1 MKMWGA
7 FPRLLDKEINMKNSS
22 VALGKAA
29 AVEAGVSIVV
39 KPETVEE
46 RLVALEA
53 KIELLIKSISTA
65 TKGEKRGGSDP
76 DSDINKDGI
85 PFYLN
90 LIGVTRG
97 TPYVLSVMPDAYYIG
112 NRPYAT
118 LSAAAKAV
126 SGVRRSGWTFWKLPN
141 GRTAKEA
148 FKRKTKK

>member
-1 MKMWGA
+1 M
-7 FPRLLDKEINMKNSS
+7 RNSD
-22 VALGKAA
+22 VALGKAS
-29 AVEAGVSIVV
+29 AVGVGAGVSTVV

-46 RLVALEA
+46 RLTALEA
-53 KIELLIKSISTA
+53 KIGLLVKSISTA
-65 TKGEKRGGSDP
+65 TKGGKKDESVPDP
-76 DSDINKDGI
+76 DINKDGL

-126 SGVRRSGWTFWKLPN
+126 SGVRRSGWTFWKLPD

-148 FKRKTKK
+148 FKRETKKQ